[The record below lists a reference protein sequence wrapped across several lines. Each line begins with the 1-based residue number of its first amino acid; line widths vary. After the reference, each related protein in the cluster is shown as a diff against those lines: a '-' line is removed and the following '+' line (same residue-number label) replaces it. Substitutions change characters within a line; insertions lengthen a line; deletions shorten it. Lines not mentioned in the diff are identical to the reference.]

1 MTTRQAGVVDTE
13 SHRLGDGFNHWSYE
27 LDFTLYTQ
35 RYRSSPRPQKDVIL
49 LLDVPKE
56 SLHTSGK
63 PEM

>member
-27 LDFTLYTQ
+27 LDFTSAGTDVVL
-35 RYRSSPRPQKDVIL
+35 SVSAENVIL

>member
-27 LDFTLYTQ
+27 LDFTSASTDVV
-35 RYRSSPRPQKDVIL
+35 RSATAENVIL

>member
-27 LDFTLYTQ
+27 LDFTLYKQ
-35 RYRSSPRPQKDVIL
+35 RCCSPATAENVVL